1 MSTVNNTTAPQIFD
15 GLTGALTSL
24 NTNLTSYVSHTNR
37 ISGVNLGATGP
48 SGEPGLNG
56 LVGMAKSYNSVYE
69 SVTGGN
75 EDNFSQIFGSILGIG
90 EAKLNNTKQRLTNE
104 VEGFVSINSKR
115 VSADARFNAELSTHI
130 SSVNSFSTDISN
142 LIINDNS
149 AYETASRSIRNYNIG
164 NILINSSDDPCFT
177 GRLIDRIASKSM
189 KEKING
195 SQ

>member
-1 MSTVNNTTAPQIFD
+1 M
-15 GLTGALTSL
+15 
-24 NTNLTSYVSHTNR
+24 
-37 ISGVNLGATGP
+37 
-48 SGEPGLNG
+48 
-56 LVGMAKSYNSVYE
+56 
-69 SVTGGN
+69 
-75 EDNFSQIFGSILGIG
+75 
-90 EAKLNNTKQRLTNE
+90 NNTKQRLTNE